1 LLKPSNGVIL
11 CLQLKVQ
18 EQTKMTPSPQAT
30 LKLTDEDTRQEAIAR
45 LTTYFPLRVSGYEC
59 TAETVFDVLV
69 KAAVTGQ
76 TIETACNDLDEMV
89 DGETIRGYLNEQVRL
104 DDLHT
109 LEQQVNQALV
119 AGLPRRIRKSKLE
132 IAIDLHDEP
141 FYGHT
146 PELLALTCGGPAHKG
161 TTRFFR
167 VATAYLIFKD
177 MRLTLALLFVRSEDE
192 LAELVAALGRRLR
205 ILRLK
210 VKRLYLDKGFC
221 TLPVLRHLNKSGWP
235 AILACPIRGKK
246 GGTRGLC
253 QGNQSYR
260 TQHTFKSNQYGALT
274 VPLAIVRTY
283 TSHQRSKRKKR
294 RATWL
299 VYVVL
304 NGQFNPKTIRHL
316 YRKRFGIEASY
327 RCMRQVRAWTT
338 SRNGAL
344 RFLLISLGFILINLW
359 VELRWRFCQIKQQ
372 GRRQIDTKR
381 LELQRLLSFLNH
393 AIKKIYGVVSF
404 ITADI
409 EPLGV

>member
-1 LLKPSNGVIL
+1 VTPP
-11 CLQLKVQ
+11 
-18 EQTKMTPSPQAT
+18 TKAT
-30 LKLTDEDTRQEAIAR
+30 LKLTDEDTRHAAIER
-45 LTTYFPLRVSGYEC
+45 MNTYFPLQVSGYEC

-76 TIETACNDLDEMV
+76 TIETACNDLDKVV
-89 DGETIRGYLNEQVRL
+89 DGETIRGYLNEQVRV
-104 DDLHT
+104 DDLHS

-119 AGLPRRIRKSKLE
+119 PGLPRRIWKPKLE

-141 FYGHT
+141 FYGHS
-146 PELLALTCGGPAHKG
+146 PELLALTCRGPAHQG

-167 VATAYLIFKD
+167 VVTAYLIFKD
-177 MRLTLALLFVRSEDE
+177 MRLTLALLFVRPEDKLPE
-192 LAELVAALGRRLR
+192 IVAALLRRLR
-205 ILRLK
+205 ILGLK

-221 TLPVLRHLNKSGWP
+221 SILVLRCIEKSGWS

-253 QGNQSYR
+253 QGNQSYG
-260 TQHTFKSNQYGALT
+260 TQHTFKNKENGSFTA
-274 VPLAIVRTY
+274 PMAIVRTY
-283 TSHQRSKRKKR
+283 TSHKRAKRKKR

-304 NGQFNPKTIRHL
+304 NCNFDPKTVRKR
-316 YRKRFGIEASY
+316 YRKRFGIETSY
-327 RCMRQVRAWTT
+327 RCMRKVRAWTT

-344 RFLLISLGFILINLW
+344 RFLLMSLGFILTNLW
-359 VELRWRFCQIKQQ
+359 VELLWRFCQLKQR

-381 LELQRLLSFLNH
+381 FELQRMLSFLNR
-393 AIKKIYGVVSF
+393 AIEKIYGVASF
-404 ITADI
+404 IMADV

>member
-1 LLKPSNGVIL
+1 MTRQP
-11 CLQLKVQ
+11 
-18 EQTKMTPSPQAT
+18 QTT
-30 LKLTDEDTRQEAIAR
+30 LKLTDEDTRQAALER
-45 LTTYFPLRVSGYEC
+45 LTTYFPLQVSGYEC
-59 TAETVFDVLV
+59 SAETVMDVLV

-76 TIETACNDLDEMV
+76 TIETACKELDDMV
-89 DGETIRGYLNEQVRL
+89 DGETIRGYLNEQLRV
-104 DDLHT
+104 DELHG

-119 AGLPRRIRKSKLE
+119 AGLPRRIWKPKLE

-141 FYGHT
+141 FYGHS
-146 PELLALTCGGPAHKG
+146 PELLALTCGGKAHKG

-177 MRLTLALLFVRSEDE
+177 MRLTLGLLFVRPEDD
-192 LAELVAALGRRLR
+192 LAEIVAALLRRLR
-205 ILRLK
+205 ILGLK

-221 TLPVLRHLNKSGWP
+221 SIPVLRYLEKSGWP

-246 GGTRGLC
+246 GGTRALC
-253 QGNQSYR
+253 QGRKSYR
-260 TQHTFKSNQYGALT
+260 TQHTFKSNENGAFT
-274 VPLAIVRTY
+274 APVAVVRSFT
-283 TSHQRSKRKKR
+283 TRKRSKRKKR

-304 NGQFNPKTIRHL
+304 NGQFNPKTVRQL
-316 YRKRFGIEASY
+316 YRKRFGIETSY

-359 VELRWRFCQIKQQ
+359 IELRWRFCQIKQR

-381 LELQRLLSFLNH
+381 FELQRLVSFLNR
-393 AIKKIYGVVSF
+393 AIQKIYGVVSF
-404 ITADI
+404 IHAQVQ
-409 EPLGV
+409 PLGV